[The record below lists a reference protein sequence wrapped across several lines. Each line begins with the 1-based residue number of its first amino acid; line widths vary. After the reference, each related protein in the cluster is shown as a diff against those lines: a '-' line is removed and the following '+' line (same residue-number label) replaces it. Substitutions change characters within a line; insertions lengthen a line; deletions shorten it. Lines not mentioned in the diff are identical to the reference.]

1 MLDQEKDLHSLKY
14 SKDDPSVYGF
24 ELFAKD
30 NFLLLSKYLPKNRID
45 IIVKDVIVKFLMP
58 SNDCRS
64 II

>member
-1 MLDQEKDLHSLKY
+1 MDFSLTEEQVAIKAMA
-14 SKDDPSVYGF
+14 SS
-24 ELFAKD
+24 FAKD